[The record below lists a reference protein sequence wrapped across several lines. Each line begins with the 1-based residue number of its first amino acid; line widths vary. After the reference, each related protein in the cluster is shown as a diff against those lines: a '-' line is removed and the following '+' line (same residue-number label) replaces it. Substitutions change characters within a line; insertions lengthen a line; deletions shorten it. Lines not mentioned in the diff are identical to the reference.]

1 MTPRRHHRPTRL
13 DARPT
18 GRLARL
24 VALSMTF
31 LLALWAGCTAPD
43 ATDSAARG
51 SAASWVREVREAHVL
66 ADAAEAQGDLDAAR
80 ATLTQASE
88 LSPPAEVAP
97 THARAVRQDLYFRLA
112 ALAARQGE
120 ARVARDTATAGL
132 ALGRGDDVLTANLLI
147 VRGEAHEALGDARAA
162 STDYLAA
169 LRINEALLDAVL
181 TAEETP

>member
-1 MTPRRHHRPTRL
+1 MTPRRNHCPTRL

-18 GRLARL
+18 SLL
-24 VALSMTF
+24 ALSMAF
-31 LLALWAGCTAPD
+31 LLALWAGCAAPD
-43 ATDSAARG
+43 TTDPGARG

-80 ATLTQASE
+80 ATLAQASE

-120 ARVARDTATAGL
+120 ARMARDTATAGL